1 MIIRIIKFFSIFTIL
16 AIIFVYV
23 NYFSNFV
30 LPWQKKEIIETTLF
44 WSGLNK
50 FPENA
55 EIIDIEK
62 KGSLFTRQF
71 IIEFKAEKE
80 EIEKWK
86 NSSKRLKNNIP
97 KINGKTELYKISPG
111 ENGAIGGKVEIEENN
126 VIINISWS

>member
-97 KINGKTELYKISPG
+97 KITLNTNAKNVSLVIY
-111 ENGAIGGKVEIEENN
+111 AILIKYL
-126 VIINISWS
+126 SL

>member
-1 MIIRIIKFFSIFTIL
+1 MIIKIIKFFSIFTIL

-62 KGSLFTRQF
+62 RGSLFTRQF

-111 ENGAIGGKVEIEENN
+111 ENGAIGGKVEIKENN